1 LGLGIIQLVTVPES
15 QAPQQAHFL
24 LDQVRQDIRDTV
36 IQANVIELI
45 EKIIIYKFPQ
55 KSRQE
60 LEQMFDLTDWK
71 QTQFYKDVKL
81 EGKLEGKLEIV
92 RQLLQR
98 GMTLAEVVSLTGLSE
113 QELQQ
118 MNGKL
123 TMEN

>member
-1 LGLGIIQLVTVPES
+1 
-15 QAPQQAHFL
+15 
-24 LDQVRQDIRDTV
+24 VRQDIRDV
-36 IQANVIELI
+36 AIQANIIELV

-60 LEQMFDLTDWK
+60 LEHMFNLTDWK
-71 QTQFYKDVKL
+71 QTQFYKDV
-81 EGKLEGKLEIV
+81 KLEGKLEIV

-118 MNGKL
+118 MNGQL
-123 TMEN
+123 TTDN

>member
-1 LGLGIIQLVTVPES
+1 
-15 QAPQQAHFL
+15 
-24 LDQVRQDIRDTV
+24 
-36 IQANVIELI
+36 
-45 EKIIIYKFPQ
+45 
-55 KSRQE
+55 
-60 LEQMFDLTDWK
+60 MFNLTDWK

-81 EGKLEGKLEIV
+81 EGKLEIV
-92 RQLLQR
+92 RQLLQQ